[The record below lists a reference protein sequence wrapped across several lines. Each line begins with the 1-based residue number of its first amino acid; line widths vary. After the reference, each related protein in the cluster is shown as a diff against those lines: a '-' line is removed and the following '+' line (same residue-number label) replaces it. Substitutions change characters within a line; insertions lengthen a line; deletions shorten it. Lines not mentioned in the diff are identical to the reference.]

1 MTRRED
7 WQIEIDDSTRNE
19 VWQRT
24 GRNRPVKVCPAE
36 WMIDFRL
43 GGYITLGK
51 YLVRKTPAEI
61 ERDLGL
67 PKDFLLHGAR
77 IYKFTRLP
85 QISEYEYQLTADHPD
100 GFADEGPFP
109 RKPYYPPGSPKI
121 HQWRI
126 LPGKSIPVEP
136 SYYTVR
142 PNLKFP
148 EAWLAKS

>member
-1 MTRRED
+1 MARRED
-7 WQIEIDDSTRNE
+7 WQIEIDDAIRNE
-19 VWQRT
+19 IWQRT

-51 YLVRKTPAEI
+51 YLVGKTPAEI

-67 PKDFLLHGAR
+67 PSDFLLHGAR

-109 RKPYYPPGSPKI
+109 RKPYYPRAAPRSTSGGFFPAKPSP
-121 HQWRI
+121 
-126 LPGKSIPVEP
+126 
-136 SYYTVR
+136 
-142 PNLKFP
+142 
-148 EAWLAKS
+148 